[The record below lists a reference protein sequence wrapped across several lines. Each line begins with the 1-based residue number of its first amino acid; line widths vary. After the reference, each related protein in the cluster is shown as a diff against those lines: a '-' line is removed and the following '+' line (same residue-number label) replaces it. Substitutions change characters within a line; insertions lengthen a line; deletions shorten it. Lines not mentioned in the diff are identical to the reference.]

1 MKRVVILLV
10 FALDNFLSFAQR
22 NMRPEEV
29 TLVGGRAFYS
39 FLYKDNTPEDYLNF
53 EYKPGFTYS
62 VYYSLKFRYR
72 NLLRFEGSAFQ
83 AGSRAIYAGN
93 VIQWNLNY
101 LSLGTS
107 YLFKIIDKEQRKE
120 FSIYAGPTIQCSYLA
135 RGQQVVNK
143 LNYNLKETAGF
154 KDWNFHGGLI
164 VGTKYLATQR
174 VHLSIEYRF
183 DCSLGQIEGADAAN
197 GQISRN
203 IGHIGTVGVGFSLR

>member
-1 MKRVVILLV
+1 MRKLFFFSLFV
-10 FALDNFLSFAQR
+10 FLNFISFSQR

-39 FLYKDNTPEDYLNF
+39 FLFKDKLPENYFNYEF
-53 EYKPGFTYS
+53 KPGFTYS

-72 NLLRFEGSAFQ
+72 NVLRFEGSAFQ

-93 VIQWNLNY
+93 LFQWNLNY

-120 FSIYAGPTIQCSYLA
+120 FSIYTGPTFQCSFFS
-135 RGQQVVNK
+135 RGQQIQSNIT
-143 LNYNLKETAGF
+143 YNLKQTNAF
-154 KDWNFHGGLI
+154 KEWNIHGGLI

-183 DCSLGQIEGADAAN
+183 DCSLGQIEGADNPN
-197 GQISRN
+197 GEFSRN

>member
-1 MKRVVILLV
+1 MRKLFFFSLFVSL
-10 FALDNFLSFAQR
+10 NFISFSQR

-39 FLYKDNTPEDYLNF
+39 FLYKDNTTENYFNF

-72 NLLRFEGSAFQ
+72 NVLRFEGSAFQ

-93 VIQWNLNY
+93 LIQWNLNY
-101 LSLGTS
+101 MSLGTS
-107 YLFKIIDKEQRKE
+107 YLFKFIDKEQRKE
-120 FSIYAGPTIQCSYLA
+120 FSIYAGPTFQFSYLA

-143 LNYNLKETAGF
+143 LNYNLKQTNGF
-154 KDWNFHGGLI
+154 KDWNIHSGLI

-183 DCSLGQIEGADAAN
+183 DCSLGQIEGADATT
-197 GQISRN
+197 GQNTRN